1 MSSLEIFSV
10 SHITRII
17 KSLLEENIPAI
28 WVEGEISNFKPH
40 YSGHLYFTLK
50 DPDAQISAVVWKS
63 RTSNLTF
70 DPEDGMLVQ
79 AYGMIRLY
87 EKSGRYQLDIIR
99 MQPAGIGKLQLA
111 FEQLKQKL
119 DAEGLFDPSIK
130 KGIPFFPEKIGI
142 VTSATGAAIKD
153 ITNVIR
159 RRAPHVQLIVRNA
172 KVQGTGA
179 AEDIANGIREFN
191 QYGDVD
197 LLIVGR
203 GGGSY
208 EDLWAF
214 NEEVVA
220 RAIHESA
227 VPVISAV
234 GHEIDFTISDF
245 VADLRAPTPSAAAE
259 LAVPDSRELREN
271 IILIQNRITQL
282 FLKKIEFARE
292 RIRNIQTSYGY
303 KKPINDIRQ
312 YAMQVDELSLKLE
325 QSVSRKIFQNKE
337 YCNQIK
343 IRLRNLDPI
352 KVLERGY
359 SISYIEGRLIKDI
372 KKVNIESEMQ
382 TEIASGMILSTVKQ
396 KKGKKNVKTDQNI

>member
-1 MSSLEIFSV
+1 M
-10 SHITRII
+10 
-17 KSLLEENIPAI
+17 
-28 WVEGEISNFKPH
+28 
-40 YSGHLYFTLK
+40 
-50 DPDAQISAVVWKS
+50 
-63 RTSNLTF
+63 
-70 DPEDGMLVQ
+70 
-79 AYGMIRLY
+79 
-87 EKSGRYQLDIIR
+87 
-99 MQPAGIGKLQLA
+99 
-111 FEQLKQKL
+111 
-119 DAEGLFDPSIK
+119 
-130 KGIPFFPEKIGI
+130 
-142 VTSATGAAIKD
+142 
-153 ITNVIR
+153 
-159 RRAPHVQLIVRNA
+159 
-172 KVQGTGA
+172 
-179 AEDIANGIREFN
+179 
-191 QYGDVD
+191 D

-227 VPVISAV
+227 IPVISAV

-259 LAVPDSRELREN
+259 LAVSDSRELREN

>member
-227 VPVISAV
+227 IPVISAV

>member
-153 ITNVIR
+153 MTNVIR

-227 VPVISAV
+227 IPVISAV